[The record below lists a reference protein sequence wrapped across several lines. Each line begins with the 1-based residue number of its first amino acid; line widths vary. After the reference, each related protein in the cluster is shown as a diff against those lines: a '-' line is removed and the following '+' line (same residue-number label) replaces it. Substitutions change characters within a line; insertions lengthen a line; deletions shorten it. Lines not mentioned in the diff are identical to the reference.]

1 MIVSIAAGG
10 GVAALALA
18 AMTRP
23 TVNGI
28 SEFFMNNSYLGG
40 GGKNVVNVLLVDFR
54 GFDTMGEITVLGI
67 VGLTVFALLRRFRPA
82 REVLG
87 RPRQQQRQLE
97 YDEAREGREAG
108 DTAADYLH
116 VPRVVM
122 HLLFPLIIMVAA
134 FLFFRGHDE
143 PGGGFAAGVAMSIA
157 FILQYMASGTR
168 WVEERLR
175 VLPIR
180 WIGLGLML
188 AAATG
193 VGSWLFGKPFLTSA
207 HTTLNIP
214 YLGELHLVSATFFD
228 LGVFLLVVGATVLM
242 LIAIAHQSIRRPRE
256 ADAVAT
262 AVPDDEDDLNDEER
276 N

>member
-1 MIVSIAAGG
+1 
-10 GVAALALA
+10 
-18 AMTRP
+18 
-23 TVNGI
+23 
-28 SEFFMNNSYLGG
+28 
-40 GGKNVVNVLLVDFR
+40 
-54 GFDTMGEITVLGI
+54 
-67 VGLTVFALLRRFRPA
+67 
-82 REVLG
+82 
-87 RPRQQQRQLE
+87 
-97 YDEAREGREAG
+97 
-108 DTAADYLH
+108 
-116 VPRVVM
+116 M

-134 FLFFRGHDE
+134 FLFLRGHDE

-256 ADAVAT
+256 PDAVVAG
-262 AVPDDEDDLNDEER
+262 PDDEDDLNDEEDS
-276 N
+276 